1 MRRSKNDTLE
11 HLRRR
16 IERRLGRP
24 VDDVIWEWMRE
35 RGKLA
40 LYEDMGEAE
49 LEEHVGDVEGEYL
62 EYVELLYRLGQ
73 RRLRGL
79 PLERVEGPQGV
90 GEAEPLR
97 GAVGARV
104 AAYSRFVARV
114 ARGDPQVVDFRRRA
128 LKGKTLSEEEA
139 YRFIRSPVLATVP
152 WEFLEGFPDPLGV
165 EGRIITWQEDG
176 EIEVELTRPVR
187 RRWRG
192 RSAWALLRYPQEG
205 REEVVRVASQSV
217 LGELRR
223 LASRLAERYGW
234 QEGQAVWFLLTDRT
248 PWVSP
253 GSWRL
258 VTRFSPFAVRPVV
271 ILEVEP
277 WLPAATVMDAY
288 RRIQRQ
294 LGVGRNVGQKAS
306 TLVSFLADHMAVR
319 LAGEPRLEFPPWRR
333 LMALWNESHPDQ
345 RYEDV
350 RRFARD
356 CQAALGRVAFKR
368 QLLTRCLRLWGE

>member
-1 MRRSKNDTLE
+1 
-11 HLRRR
+11 
-16 IERRLGRP
+16 
-24 VDDVIWEWMRE
+24 VDDDLWEWMRE

-49 LEEHVGDVEGEYL
+49 LEEHLDDVEEEYL
-62 EYVELLYRLGQ
+62 EYEEVARLGQ
-73 RRLRGL
+73 RALRGL
-79 PLERVEGPQGV
+79 PLERAEGPRGV
-90 GEAEPLR
+90 GEAEPLT
-97 GAVGARV
+97 GGVGARV
-104 AAYSRFVARV
+104 AAYSRFLAGV
-114 ARGDPQVVDFRRRA
+114 ARGEPDVASFRQEVLGGRV
-128 LKGKTLSEEEA
+128 LSEEEA
-139 YRFIRSPVLATVP
+139 YRFVRSPILATAP
-152 WEFLEGFPDPLGV
+152 RECLEGFPDLLAV
-165 EGRIITWQEDG
+165 EGRIITWRED
-176 EIEVELTRPVR
+176 EIELELTRPVR

-192 RSAWALLRYPQEG
+192 RSAWELLRYPQEG

-258 VTRFSPFAVRPVV
+258 ASRFAPFAVRPVV
-271 ILEVEP
+271 VMEVEP
-277 WLPAATVMDAY
+277 WLPPAAVMDAY

-294 LGVGRNVGQKAS
+294 LGLGRNVGEKALA
-306 TLVSFLADHMAVR
+306 LVSFLADHMAVR
-319 LAGEPRLEFPPWRR
+319 LAGEPRLEFPPWRK

-356 CQAALGRVAFKR
+356 CRAALERVVLKR
-368 QLLTRCLRLWGE
+368 QLVARWLQLWAR

>member
-1 MRRSKNDTLE
+1 
-11 HLRRR
+11 
-16 IERRLGRP
+16 
-24 VDDVIWEWMRE
+24 VDPDLWEWMRK

-40 LYEDMGEAE
+40 LYEDMGEVE
-49 LEEHVGDVEGEYL
+49 LEEHMGDVADEYL
-62 EYVELLYRLGQ
+62 EYEEVARLGQ
-73 RRLRGL
+73 GRLRGL
-79 PLERVEGPQGV
+79 PIERVGGLRGA

-139 YRFIRSPVLATVP
+139 YRFIRSPVLAVVP
-152 WEFLEGFPDPLGV
+152 WEFLEGFPDLLAV

-176 EIEVELTRPVR
+176 EIELELTRPAQ

-192 RSAWALLRYPQEG
+192 RSAWALLRYPWQG

-217 LGELRR
+217 LGELQR
-223 LASRLAERYGW
+223 LGARLAERYGW
-234 QEGQAVWFLLTDRT
+234 QEGQAVWFLLTDQV

-258 VTRFSPFAVRPVV
+258 ASRFAPFAVRPVV
-271 ILEVEP
+271 VMEVEP
-277 WLPAATVMDAY
+277 WLPAAAVMDAY

-294 LGVGRNVGQKAS
+294 LGLGRNVGEKAS
-306 TLVSFLADHMAVR
+306 TLVSFLADHMVVR
-319 LAGEPRLEFPPWRR
+319 LAGEPRLEFPPWRK
-333 LMALWNESHPDQ
+333 LMVAWNESHPDQ

-356 CQAALGRVAFKR
+356 CQAALGRVVFKR
-368 QLLTRCLRLWGE
+368 QLVARCLRLWGE

>member
-1 MRRSKNDTLE
+1 MRK
-11 HLRRR
+11 
-16 IERRLGRP
+16 
-24 VDDVIWEWMRE
+24 

-49 LEEHVGDVEGEYL
+49 LDEHMGDVEEEYL
-62 EYVELLYRLGQ
+62 EYEEVARLWQ

-79 PLERVEGPQGV
+79 PLEGVEGPRGA

-97 GAVGARV
+97 GGVGARV

-139 YRFIRSPVLATVP
+139 LRLVQSPILATVP
-152 WEFLEGFPDPLGV
+152 WEFLEGFPDLLGV

-176 EIEVELTRPVR
+176 EIEVELTRPVQ

-192 RSAWALLRYPQEG
+192 RSAWALLRYPWQGQEG
-205 REEVVRVASQSV
+205 VVRVASQSV
-217 LGELRR
+217 LGELQR
-223 LASRLAERYGW
+223 LGARLAERYGW
-234 QEGQAVWFLLTDRT
+234 QEAQAVWFLLTDQV

-294 LGVGRNVGQKAS
+294 LGVGRNVGEKAS
-306 TLVSFLADHMAVR
+306 TLISFLADHMVVR
-319 LAGEPRLEFPPWRR
+319 LAGEPRLELPPWRR

-345 RYEDV
+345 RYQDV

-356 CQAALGRVAFKR
+356 CQAALERVVFKR
-368 QLLTRCLRLWGE
+368 QLVARCLRLWGG

>member
-1 MRRSKNDTLE
+1 MRRGKNDTLE
-11 HLRRR
+11 HLRRL

-24 VDDVIWEWMRE
+24 VDPDLWEWMRK

-40 LYEDMGEAE
+40 LYEDMGEVE
-49 LEEHVGDVEGEYL
+49 LEEHMGDVADEYL
-62 EYVELLYRLGQ
+62 EYEEVARLGQ
-73 RRLRGL
+73 GRLRGL
-79 PLERVEGPQGV
+79 PIERVGGLRGA

-139 YRFIRSPVLATVP
+139 YRFIRSPVLAVVP
-152 WEFLEGFPDPLGV
+152 WEFLEGFPDLLAV

-176 EIEVELTRPVR
+176 EIELELTRPAQ

-192 RSAWALLRYPQEG
+192 RSAWALLRYPWQG

-217 LGELRR
+217 LGELQR
-223 LASRLAERYGW
+223 LGARLAERYGW
-234 QEGQAVWFLLTDRT
+234 QEGQAVWFLLTDQV

-258 VTRFSPFAVRPVV
+258 ASRFAPFAVRPVV
-271 ILEVEP
+271 VMEVEP
-277 WLPAATVMDAY
+277 WLPPAAVMDAY

-294 LGVGRNVGQKAS
+294 LGLGRNVGEKALA
-306 TLVSFLADHMAVR
+306 LVSFLADHMAVR
-319 LAGEPRLEFPPWRR
+319 LAGEPRLEFPPWRK
-333 LMALWNESHPDQ
+333 LMVAWNESHPDQ

-356 CQAALGRVAFKR
+356 CRAALERVVLKR
-368 QLLTRCLRLWGE
+368 QLVARWLQLWAR

>member
-11 HLRRR
+11 HLRRLL
-16 IERRLGRP
+16 ERRLGRP
-24 VDDVIWEWMRE
+24 VDPDLWQWMRE

-40 LYEDMGEAE
+40 LYEGMGEAE
-49 LEEHVGDVEGEYL
+49 LDEHMADVAEEYL
-62 EYVELLYRLGQ
+62 EYEEVARLWQ
-73 RRLRGL
+73 RALRGL
-79 PLERVEGPQGV
+79 PLERAGGSRVA
-90 GEAEPLR
+90 GEPEPLR
-97 GAVGARV
+97 GAIGARM
-104 AAYSRFVARV
+104 AAYARFIAVVARADPDV
-114 ARGDPQVVDFRRRA
+114 ASFRQKVLGGRV
-128 LKGKTLSEEEA
+128 LSEEEA
-139 YRFIRSPVLATVP
+139 YRFVRLPILAVAPRECLGDSPDLLA
-152 WEFLEGFPDPLGV
+152 V

-176 EIEVELTRPVR
+176 EIELELTRPVQ

-192 RSAWALLRYPQEG
+192 RSAWELLRYPWQG
-205 REEVVRVASQSV
+205 REEVVRVAAQSI

-234 QEGQAVWFLLTDRT
+234 QEAQAVWFLLTDQV

-277 WLPAATVMDAY
+277 WLPPATVMDAY

-294 LGVGRNVGQKAS
+294 LGIGRNVGEKAS

-319 LAGEPRLEFPPWRR
+319 LAGEPRLEFPPWRK
-333 LMALWNESHPDQ
+333 LMVAWNESHPDQ

-350 RRFARD
+350 RRFVRD
-356 CQAALGRVAFKR
+356 CRAALERVIFKR
-368 QLLTRCLRLWGE
+368 GVVAKSLRLWAR

>member
-1 MRRSKNDTLE
+1 MRRSKNDTLG

-16 IERRLGRP
+16 LERHLGRP
-24 VDDVIWEWMRE
+24 VDPDLWQWMRE

-40 LYEDMGEAE
+40 LYKGMGEAE
-49 LEEHVGDVEGEYL
+49 LDEHMADVAEEYL
-62 EYVELLYRLGQ
+62 EYKEVARLWQG
-73 RRLRGL
+73 RLRGL
-79 PLERVEGPQGV
+79 PLERVEGP
-90 GEAEPLR
+90 R
-97 GAVGARV
+97 GADEPEPFGGAIRARV
-104 AAYSRFVARV
+104 AAYSRYVAAVAR
-114 ARGDPQVVDFRRRA
+114 RDPDTVSFRQRVLGGRV
-128 LKGKTLSEEEA
+128 LQEEEA
-139 YRFIRSPVLATVP
+139 YRFIRSPILAVAP
-152 WEFLEGFPDPLGV
+152 REYLGDSPNLLEV

-176 EIEVELTRPVR
+176 EIELELTRPVQ

-192 RSAWALLRYPQEG
+192 RSTWELLRYPWQG
-205 REEVVRVASQSV
+205 REEVVRVAAQSI

-234 QEGQAVWFLLTDRT
+234 QEAQAVWFLLTDQV

-294 LGVGRNVGQKAS
+294 LGIGRNVGEKAS

-319 LAGEPRLEFPPWRR
+319 LAGEPRLEFPPWRK
-333 LMALWNESHPDQ
+333 LMVAWNESHPDQ

-350 RRFARD
+350 RRFVRD
-356 CQAALGRVAFKR
+356 CRAALERVIFKR
-368 QLLTRCLRLWGE
+368 GVVAKSLRLWAR